1 MTTATPISQLS
12 GDFRR
17 AFRGHPAG
25 VAIITARGSE
35 GPVGLTSSSVVSIAA
50 DPPILGFSLQ
60 SDRGSAAVIGSA
72 TSFLVHL
79 LTAEN
84 ASLARLFATPGTRR
98 FGPDMAWSTL
108 ATGEPLIHGT
118 GHVLR
123 CTPLSGVQAGP
134 ATVLTAAVE
143 DVLEPEN
150 LGAPLVYQDRKYHC
164 VSPWTVLT

>member
-1 MTTATPISQLS
+1 MTTATPISQLN

-25 VAIITARGSE
+25 VAIITAQGHD
-35 GPVGLTSSSVVSIAA
+35 GPVGLTSSSVSSVAV

-60 SDRGSAAVIGSA
+60 SDRGSAAVVGSA
-72 TSFLVHL
+72 ASFLVHL

-84 ASLARLFATPGTRR
+84 VALARLFATPGTRR
-98 FGPDMAWSTL
+98 FGPEMSWSQL
-108 ATGEPLIHGT
+108 ETGEPMIHGT

-123 CTPLSGVQAGP
+123 CTPLSSVHAGP

-143 DVLEPEN
+143 DIYAPEH
-150 LGAPLVYQDRKYHC
+150 LGAPLVYQDRSYHC
-164 VSPWTVLT
+164 VSPWTALP